1 MNIFP
6 PGEKNEHQGPGGK
19 NDCVRGK
26 QNRKKKKKKEK
37 ERIRGEQKFATL
49 NVSPLTESL
58 AIMHPMNVSPLPG
71 HGDPLHVIVMDVELQ
86 LALLAVQ
93 QQPQLLPVVVHIQR
107 LCQQAVTL
115 HNLEFMFRLQF
126 FQRHIIGTVLQVN
139 RRTGN

>member
-1 MNIFP
+1 MNTKAR
-6 PGEKNEHQGPGGK
+6 GEKMTVLEENKTGK
-19 NDCVRGK
+19 N
-26 QNRKKKKKKEK
+26 NLKKEK